1 MSEHRAARP
10 ASAPAAPEGEWLL
23 VNGERRPL
31 PPQGVLIQLLEASGI
46 TPETKGVAVA
56 VNDEVVRRADWA
68 QRRLQPCDR
77 VEIVRAVQGG

>member
-1 MSEHRAARP
+1 MSEHG
-10 ASAPAAPEGEWLL
+10 AAPPAGTAAQEGGWLL

-68 QRRLQPCDR
+68 HRRLQPGDR